1 MYNIYSKIGSIH
13 FIKGEFMMSLKKKI
27 LSVITSAA
35 CIMSCVC
42 MFGNQANDQY
52 TAEAV
57 GLTGQS
63 AFDIT
68 SQMVIGWNLGNSL
81 DSTNDNLT
89 MDSSPKKFAMAWG
102 NPEPTK
108 ELIEAVKN
116 GGFNTI
122 RIPTTWYQH
131 LYLDESTNTYKIDAK
146 WLAYVKQFVDYAYD
160 MDMFV
165 ILNVHHENW
174 VNVAKFTDETYNDA
188 SKKLND
194 IWSCLAE
201 TFKDYDQHLVFE
213 GMNEPRETNNPSNSE
228 WGDGDA
234 NSWNY
239 INRLNKVFVDAVR
252 GQGSSYNKERLL
264 MLPGYHAGNSVS
276 TVRAIEI
283 PENSGN
289 VALSVH
295 AYNPYFFCMDTSN
308 MANHTY
314 PGASGYGSDYKTE
327 LQTMFNSYK
336 SIIAEKNVP
345 IVMGEFSASDFNN
358 TESRINWAK
367 DYLSMAKD
375 AGIPCVLWDNNVVS
389 DGNSDNGEAHGYIYR
404 LTNTWYPN
412 SAPVI
417 AAMMDTVGVSDYNL
431 PEYKEYVAPE
441 FSWDNVKIG
450 DDWIELYYNKDG
462 NALTAWTP
470 DKVSGW
476 QQYLN
481 EDYMYAM
488 VFDAMIDPAIVAQT
502 SNNGWYYILSDN
514 DLNSDFVLYYTYEDI
529 KKVFD
534 SNSADIGSISDLYV
548 SAHAGDATIYG
559 LYAVPVNSVQPS
571 TEETTEETTE
581 EVKPDIIP
589 GDVNDDKKVNVFDS
603 VALRRMLLN
612 NLSHPV
618 PMVVL
623 PPSPSPADTN
633 GNGTIEI
640 ADLVLLNQWLV
651 GMDVKLTT
659 YVPE

>member
-375 AGIPCVLWDNNVVS
+375 AGIPCVLWDNNVVA

-548 SAHAGDATIYG
+548 SAHAGDSTIYG

-589 GDVNDDKKVNVFDS
+589 GDVNEDKKVNVFDS

>member
-1 MYNIYSKIGSIH
+1 
-13 FIKGEFMMSLKKKI
+13 MSFKKKI

-375 AGIPCVLWDNNVVS
+375 AGIPCVLWDNNVVA

-589 GDVNDDKKVNVFDS
+589 GDVNEDKKVNVFDS

>member
-1 MYNIYSKIGSIH
+1 
-13 FIKGEFMMSLKKKI
+13 MMSLKKKI

-358 TESRINWAK
+358 TDSRINWAK

-375 AGIPCVLWDNNVVS
+375 AGIPCVLWDNNVVA

-589 GDVNDDKKVNVFDS
+589 GDVNEDKRVNVFDS

>member
-131 LYLDESTNTYKIDAK
+131 LYLDESTNTYKIDTK

-375 AGIPCVLWDNNVVS
+375 AGIPCVLWDNNVVA

-404 LTNTWYPN
+404 LTNTWYPI

-502 SNNGWYYILSDN
+502 SNDGWYYILSDN

-589 GDVNDDKKVNVFDS
+589 GDVNEDKRVNVFDS

>member
-1 MYNIYSKIGSIH
+1 
-13 FIKGEFMMSLKKKI
+13 MSFKKKI

-89 MDSSPKKFAMAWG
+89 MESSPKKFAMAWG

-375 AGIPCVLWDNNVVS
+375 AGIPCVLWDNNVVA

-441 FSWDNVKIG
+441 FSWNNVKIG

-589 GDVNDDKKVNVFDS
+589 GDVNEDKRVNVFDS

-612 NLSHPV
+612 NLSHPSTYGCSSTFSKFQLIQTETEQSK
-618 PMVVL
+618 L
-623 PPSPSPADTN
+623 P
-633 GNGTIEI
+633 I
-640 ADLVLLNQWLV
+640 W
-651 GMDVKLTT
+651 
-659 YVPE
+659 YC

>member
-1 MYNIYSKIGSIH
+1 
-13 FIKGEFMMSLKKKI
+13 MSFKKKI

-89 MDSSPKKFAMAWG
+89 MESSPKKFAMAWG

-375 AGIPCVLWDNNVVS
+375 AGIPCVLWDNNVVA

-589 GDVNDDKKVNVFDS
+589 GDVNEDKRVNVFDS

>member
-358 TESRINWAK
+358 TDSRINWAK

-375 AGIPCVLWDNNVVS
+375 AGIPCVLWDNNVVA

-502 SNNGWYYILSDN
+502 SNDGWYYILSDN

-589 GDVNDDKKVNVFDS
+589 GDVNEDKKVNVFDS

>member
-27 LSVITSAA
+27 LSLITSAA

-131 LYLDESTNTYKIDAK
+131 LYLDESTNTYKIDTK

-358 TESRINWAK
+358 TDSRINWAK

-375 AGIPCVLWDNNVVS
+375 AGIPCVLWDNNVVA

-502 SNNGWYYILSDN
+502 SNDGWYYILSDN

-589 GDVNDDKKVNVFDS
+589 GDVNEDKRVNVFDS

>member
-131 LYLDESTNTYKIDAK
+131 LYLDESTNTYKIDTK

-375 AGIPCVLWDNNVVS
+375 AGIPCVLWDNNVVA

-502 SNNGWYYILSDN
+502 SNDGWYYILSDN

-589 GDVNDDKKVNVFDS
+589 GDVNEDKRVNVFDS

-623 PPSPSPADTN
+623 PPSQSPADTI
-633 GNGTIEI
+633 GNGTNEI
-640 ADLVLLNQWLV
+640 TD
-651 GMDVKLTT
+651 
-659 YVPE
+659 

>member
-131 LYLDESTNTYKIDAK
+131 LYLDESTNTYKIDTK

-252 GQGSSYNKERLL
+252 GKGSSYNKERLL

-375 AGIPCVLWDNNVVS
+375 AGIPCVLWDNNVVA

-502 SNNGWYYILSDN
+502 SNDGWYYILSDN

-589 GDVNDDKKVNVFDS
+589 GDVNEDKRVNVFDS

>member
-1 MYNIYSKIGSIH
+1 
-13 FIKGEFMMSLKKKI
+13 MSFKKKI

-375 AGIPCVLWDNNVVS
+375 AGIPCVLWDNNVVA

-534 SNSADIGSISDLYV
+534 SNSADIGSIYDLYV

-589 GDVNDDKKVNVFDS
+589 GDVNEDKKVNVFDS

>member
-375 AGIPCVLWDNNVVS
+375 AGIPCVLWDNNVVA

-417 AAMMDTVGVSDYNL
+417 AAMMDTVGVTDYNL

-548 SAHAGDATIYG
+548 SAHSGDATIYG

-589 GDVNDDKKVNVFDS
+589 GDVNEDKKVNVFDS

-633 GNGTIEI
+633 GNGKIEI

>member
-131 LYLDESTNTYKIDAK
+131 LYLDESTNTYKIDTK

-375 AGIPCVLWDNNVVS
+375 AGIPCVLWDNNVVA

-502 SNNGWYYILSDN
+502 SNDGWYYILSDN

-589 GDVNDDKKVNVFDS
+589 GDVNEDKRVNVFDS

-623 PPSPSPADTN
+623 SPSPSPADTN

>member
-336 SIIAEKNVP
+336 NIIAEKNVP

-375 AGIPCVLWDNNVVS
+375 AGIPCVLWDNNVVA

-417 AAMMDTVGVSDYNL
+417 AAMMDTVGVTDYNL

-488 VFDAMIDPAIVAQT
+488 VFDATIDPALVTQT
-502 SNNGWYYILSDN
+502 SNDGWYYILSDN

-589 GDVNDDKKVNVFDS
+589 GDVNEDKKVNVFDS

>member
-1 MYNIYSKIGSIH
+1 
-13 FIKGEFMMSLKKKI
+13 MMSLKKKI

-131 LYLDESTNTYKIDAK
+131 LYLDESTNTYKIDTK

-252 GQGSSYNKERLL
+252 GKGSSYNKERLL

-375 AGIPCVLWDNNVVS
+375 AGIPCVLWDNNVVA

-502 SNNGWYYILSDN
+502 SNDGWYYILSDN

-589 GDVNDDKKVNVFDS
+589 GDVNEDKRVNVFDS

>member
-1 MYNIYSKIGSIH
+1 
-13 FIKGEFMMSLKKKI
+13 MMSLKKKI

-375 AGIPCVLWDNNVVS
+375 AGIPCVLWDNNVVA

-441 FSWDNVKIG
+441 FSWNNVKIG

-589 GDVNDDKKVNVFDS
+589 GDVNEDKRVNVFDS

>member
-1 MYNIYSKIGSIH
+1 
-13 FIKGEFMMSLKKKI
+13 MMSLKKKI

-358 TESRINWAK
+358 TDSRINWAK

-375 AGIPCVLWDNNVVS
+375 AGIPCVLWDNNVVA

-476 QQYLN
+476 RQYLN

-502 SNNGWYYILSDN
+502 SNDGWYYILSDN

-589 GDVNDDKKVNVFDS
+589 GDVNEDKRVNVFDS

>member
-1 MYNIYSKIGSIH
+1 
-13 FIKGEFMMSLKKKI
+13 MSFKKKI

-375 AGIPCVLWDNNVVS
+375 AGIPCVLWDNNVVA

-441 FSWDNVKIG
+441 FSWNNVKIG

-589 GDVNDDKKVNVFDS
+589 GDVNEDKRVNVFDS

-612 NLSHPV
+612 NLIHPV

>member
-1 MYNIYSKIGSIH
+1 
-13 FIKGEFMMSLKKKI
+13 MMSLKKKI

-131 LYLDESTNTYKIDAK
+131 LYLDESTNTYKIDTK

-375 AGIPCVLWDNNVVS
+375 AGIPCVLWDNNVVA

-502 SNNGWYYILSDN
+502 SNDGWYYILSDN

-548 SAHAGDATIYG
+548 
-559 LYAVPVNSVQPS
+559 LMPVMQQFMDCMLFRLIQFNHLL
-571 TEETTEETTE
+571 
-581 EVKPDIIP
+581 
-589 GDVNDDKKVNVFDS
+589 KK
-603 VALRRMLLN
+603 LQRRQQKKLN
-612 NLSHPV
+612 LILFRA
-618 PMVVL
+618 M
-623 PPSPSPADTN
+623 
-633 GNGTIEI
+633 
-640 ADLVLLNQWLV
+640 
-651 GMDVKLTT
+651 
-659 YVPE
+659 

>member
-1 MYNIYSKIGSIH
+1 MYNIYSKIGSLH

-375 AGIPCVLWDNNVVS
+375 AGIPCVLWDNNVVA

-441 FSWDNVKIG
+441 FSWNNVKIG

-589 GDVNDDKKVNVFDS
+589 GDVNEDKRVNVFDS

>member
-131 LYLDESTNTYKIDAK
+131 LYLDESTNTYKIDTK

-375 AGIPCVLWDNNVVS
+375 AGIPCVLWDNNVVA

-502 SNNGWYYILSDN
+502 SNDGWYYILSDN

-589 GDVNDDKKVNVFDS
+589 GDVNEDKRVNVFDS

-612 NLSHPV
+612 NLIHPV

>member
-1 MYNIYSKIGSIH
+1 
-13 FIKGEFMMSLKKKI
+13 MMSLKKKI

-165 ILNVHHENW
+165 ILNLHHENW

-375 AGIPCVLWDNNVVS
+375 AGIPCVLWDNNVVA

-589 GDVNDDKKVNVFDS
+589 GDVNEDKRVNVFDS

>member
-89 MDSSPKKFAMAWG
+89 MDSSPKKWG

-131 LYLDESTNTYKIDAK
+131 LYLDESTNTYKIDTK

-375 AGIPCVLWDNNVVS
+375 AGIPCVLWDNNVVA

-502 SNNGWYYILSDN
+502 SNDGWYYILSDN

-589 GDVNDDKKVNVFDS
+589 GDVNEDKRVNVFDS

>member
-1 MYNIYSKIGSIH
+1 
-13 FIKGEFMMSLKKKI
+13 MSFKKKI

-375 AGIPCVLWDNNVVS
+375 AGIPCVLWDNNVVA

-488 VFDAMIDPAIVAQT
+488 VFDAMIDPVIVAQT
-502 SNNGWYYILSDN
+502 SNDGWYYILSDN

-589 GDVNDDKKVNVFDS
+589 GDVNEDKRVNVFDS

>member
-1 MYNIYSKIGSIH
+1 MYNIYSKIGSLH

-131 LYLDESTNTYKIDAK
+131 LYLDESTNTYKIDTK

-358 TESRINWAK
+358 TDSRINWAK

-375 AGIPCVLWDNNVVS
+375 AGIPCVLWDNNVVA

-589 GDVNDDKKVNVFDS
+589 GDVNEDKRVNVFDS

>member
-358 TESRINWAK
+358 TDSRINWAK

-375 AGIPCVLWDNNVVS
+375 AGIPCVLWDNNVVA

-412 SAPVI
+412 SVPVI

-589 GDVNDDKKVNVFDS
+589 GDVNEDKRVNVFDS

>member
-1 MYNIYSKIGSIH
+1 
-13 FIKGEFMMSLKKKI
+13 MSFKKKI

-102 NPEPTK
+102 NPEPK

-375 AGIPCVLWDNNVVS
+375 AGIPCVLWDNNVVA

-441 FSWDNVKIG
+441 FSWNNVKIG

-589 GDVNDDKKVNVFDS
+589 GDVNEDKRVNVFDS

>member
-1 MYNIYSKIGSIH
+1 MKQLKTGGSI
-13 FIKGEFMMSLKKKI
+13 
-27 LSVITSAA
+27 
-35 CIMSCVC
+35 
-42 MFGNQANDQY
+42 
-52 TAEAV
+52 
-57 GLTGQS
+57 
-63 AFDIT
+63 
-68 SQMVIGWNLGNSL
+68 
-81 DSTNDNLT
+81 
-89 MDSSPKKFAMAWG
+89 
-102 NPEPTK
+102 
-108 ELIEAVKN
+108 
-116 GGFNTI
+116 TI

-131 LYLDESTNTYKIDAK
+131 LYLDESTNTYKIDTK

-375 AGIPCVLWDNNVVS
+375 AGIPCVLWDNNVVA

-502 SNNGWYYILSDN
+502 SNDGWYYILSDN

-589 GDVNDDKKVNVFDS
+589 GDVNEDKRVNVFDS

>member
-358 TESRINWAK
+358 TDSRINWAK

-375 AGIPCVLWDNNVVS
+375 AGIPCVLWDNNVVA

-417 AAMMDTVGVSDYNL
+417 AAMMDTVGVTDYNL

-476 QQYLN
+476 QQHLN

-488 VFDAMIDPAIVAQT
+488 VFDAMIDPALVTQT

-559 LYAVPVNSVQPS
+559 LYAVPVNGVEPS

-589 GDVNDDKKVNVFDS
+589 GDVNEDKKVNVFDS

-623 PPSPSPADTN
+623 PLSPSPADTN

>member
-1 MYNIYSKIGSIH
+1 
-13 FIKGEFMMSLKKKI
+13 MSFKKKI

-375 AGIPCVLWDNNVVS
+375 AGIPCVLWDNNVVA

-502 SNNGWYYILSDN
+502 SNDGWYYILSDN

-589 GDVNDDKKVNVFDS
+589 GDVNEDKRVNVFDS

-612 NLSHPV
+612 NLIHPV

>member
-1 MYNIYSKIGSIH
+1 
-13 FIKGEFMMSLKKKI
+13 MSFKKKI

-131 LYLDESTNTYKIDAK
+131 LYLDESTNTYKIDTK

-375 AGIPCVLWDNNVVS
+375 AGIPCVLWDNNVVA

-441 FSWDNVKIG
+441 FSWNNVKIG

-589 GDVNDDKKVNVFDS
+589 GDVNEDKRVNVFDS

-612 NLSHPV
+612 NLIHPV

>member
-1 MYNIYSKIGSIH
+1 MYNIYSKIGSLH

-375 AGIPCVLWDNNVVS
+375 AGIPCVLWDNNVVA

-441 FSWDNVKIG
+441 FSWNNVKIG

-589 GDVNDDKKVNVFDS
+589 GDVNEDKRVNVFDS
-603 VALRRMLLN
+603 VALR
-612 NLSHPV
+612 SHPV

>member
-131 LYLDESTNTYKIDAK
+131 LYLDESTNTYKIDTK

-375 AGIPCVLWDNNVVS
+375 AGIPCVLWDNNVVA

-559 LYAVPVNSVQPS
+559 LYAVPVNSVLPS

-589 GDVNDDKKVNVFDS
+589 GDVNEDKRVNVFDS

>member
-1 MYNIYSKIGSIH
+1 MYNIYSKIGSLH

-42 MFGNQANDQY
+42 MFGNQTNDQY

-283 PENSGN
+283 PESSGN

-375 AGIPCVLWDNNVVS
+375 AGIPCVLWDNNVVA

-502 SNNGWYYILSDN
+502 SNDGWYYILSDN

-589 GDVNDDKKVNVFDS
+589 GDVNEDKRVNVFDS

>member
-42 MFGNQANDQY
+42 MFGNQANDLY

-131 LYLDESTNTYKIDAK
+131 LYLDESTNTYKIDTK

-358 TESRINWAK
+358 TDSRINWAK

-375 AGIPCVLWDNNVVS
+375 AGIPCVLWDNNVVA

-502 SNNGWYYILSDN
+502 SNDGWYYILSDN

-589 GDVNDDKKVNVFDS
+589 GDVNEDKRVNVFDS

>member
-375 AGIPCVLWDNNVVS
+375 AGIPCVLWDNNVVA

-417 AAMMDTVGVSDYNL
+417 AAMMDTVGVTDYNL

-589 GDVNDDKKVNVFDS
+589 GDVNEDKRVNVFDS

>member
-1 MYNIYSKIGSIH
+1 
-13 FIKGEFMMSLKKKI
+13 MSFKKKI

-131 LYLDESTNTYKIDAK
+131 LYLDESTNTYKIDTK

-375 AGIPCVLWDNNVVS
+375 AGIPCVLWDNNVVA

-589 GDVNDDKKVNVFDS
+589 GDVNEDKRVNVFDS

>member
-1 MYNIYSKIGSIH
+1 
-13 FIKGEFMMSLKKKI
+13 MSFKKKI

-42 MFGNQANDQY
+42 MFGNQANDQH

-375 AGIPCVLWDNNVVS
+375 AGIPCVLWDNNVVA

-589 GDVNDDKKVNVFDS
+589 GDVNEDKKVNVFDS

>member
-1 MYNIYSKIGSIH
+1 
-13 FIKGEFMMSLKKKI
+13 MMSLKKKI

-375 AGIPCVLWDNNVVS
+375 AGIPCVLWDNNVVA

-502 SNNGWYYILSDN
+502 SNDGWYYILSDN

-589 GDVNDDKKVNVFDS
+589 GDVNEDKRVNVFDS

>member
-1 MYNIYSKIGSIH
+1 
-13 FIKGEFMMSLKKKI
+13 MMSLKKKI

-375 AGIPCVLWDNNVVS
+375 AGIPCVLWDNNVVA

-417 AAMMDTVGVSDYNL
+417 AAMMDTVGVTDYNL

-589 GDVNDDKKVNVFDS
+589 GDVNEDKKVNVFDS